1 MHDHVTIPRLNL
13 IMLTDQ
19 TLLYLIAGT
28 FGLLGLLHF
37 VFPKVLMKY
46 SVEAGLLNAD
56 VAVKMSGALL
66 ITSSIMLF
74 MPKYWDYAFYG
85 FSGFLIISSLIL
97 HRFWSKKTGMEQ
109 FSELLHFMKNIL
121 LAFLL
126 WYLKDRL
133 KH

>member
-1 MHDHVTIPRLNL
+1 MFS
-13 IMLTDQ
+13 DQ
-19 TLLYLIAGT
+19 TLLYIIAGA
-28 FGLLGLLHF
+28 FGFLGFLHF

-66 ITSSIMLF
+66 IASSVMLF

-85 FSGFLIISSLIL
+85 LCGFLVISSLIL
-97 HRFWSKKTGMEQ
+97 HRFWSKNIGIDQ
-109 FSELLHFMKNIL
+109 LSELLHFMKNIL

-126 WYLKDRL
+126 WYLKDKL
-133 KH
+133 EH